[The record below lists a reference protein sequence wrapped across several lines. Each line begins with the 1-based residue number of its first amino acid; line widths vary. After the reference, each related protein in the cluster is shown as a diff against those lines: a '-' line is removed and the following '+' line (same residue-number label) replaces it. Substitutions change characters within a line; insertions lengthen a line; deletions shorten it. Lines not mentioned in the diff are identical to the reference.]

1 MNQPVRRV
9 VTGHDSAGNSI
20 IAIDGPVNARALPHD
35 RYVWTTDATPADNR
49 RPGDASETSEHRLE
63 PMPGGSI
70 FRVVEFPPESA
81 LAALS
86 AEQKEGFLKSLF
98 KGMSASHCRVDTTRS
113 PGMHRT
119 STVDYV
125 VVLRGEVTLLL
136 DKGETTLRPGDLVVQ
151 RGTNHDWVVRGNEP
165 ALIAV
170 VMVDASPA

>member
-1 MNQPVRRV
+1 MNPPVRRV
-9 VTGHDSAGNSI
+9 VTGHDAAGKSI
-20 IAIDGPVNARALPHD
+20 IAIDGTVDERAVPHD

-49 RPGDASETSEHRLE
+49 RPGDASEAAEHRLE
-63 PMPGGSI
+63 PVAGGSI

-81 LAALS
+81 LAGLT
-86 AEQKEGFLKSLF
+86 AEQKEGFFKSLF
-98 KGMSASHCRVDTTRS
+98 EGMHASHCRVDTTRS

-125 VVLRGEVTLLL
+125 IVLRGEVTLLL

-165 ALIAV
+165 ALMAV
-170 VMVDASPA
+170 VMVGAHPV